1 MHACSLHVCNDVLHH
16 LLFIVIYSRG
26 SVMILC
32 ASNVV
37 QTKIDLSS
45 CLRHQF
51 GYVLFYALKLPN
63 GFQSVDR

>member
-1 MHACSLHVCNDVLHH
+1 
-16 LLFIVIYSRG
+16 
-26 SVMILC
+26 MILC

-37 QTKIDLSS
+37 QTKTDLSP

-51 GYVLFYALKLPN
+51 GYVLFYAIKLPN